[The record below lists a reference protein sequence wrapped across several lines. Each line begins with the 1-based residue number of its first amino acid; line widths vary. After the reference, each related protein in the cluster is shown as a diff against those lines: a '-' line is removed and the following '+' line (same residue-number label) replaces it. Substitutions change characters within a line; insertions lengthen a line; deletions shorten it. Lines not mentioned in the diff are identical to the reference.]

1 MIGLDKRPSDL
12 ASNRQRQRALSRWEN
27 EGGARD
33 FVHGDLDPK
42 EDKAGILEPPKG
54 WRLQGHRAA
63 SGGSVTPTTLV
74 FARKAHLRSILET
87 VPDAMIV
94 IDEAGCIISFSAAA
108 ERMFGYSEAELLG
121 ENVSTLM
128 PSPDRERHD
137 GYLAHYR
144 ATGERKI
151 IGIGRVTTA
160 RRREGSVFPIDLH
173 IGEARVGDERVFT
186 GFIRD
191 LTEGQATELRLHE
204 LQAELAHVSRVT
216 AMGTLATA
224 LAHELNQPL
233 TAIAN
238 YVETARDLLHKPDAA
253 TLETV
258 RKALDECAGQAIGAG
273 QIVRRLRDFISRG
286 EIERSAGSLRRL
298 VNESTALAL
307 VGAGERAVEIEVLLD
322 PDVDQVLIDRIQ
334 IQQVTLNLV
343 RNAIEAIKGLPVR
356 RIQISS
362 SRERE
367 GSVQVTVADNGPGIA
382 EGIAERLFQPFNSS
396 KPAGLGLGLSICQ
409 TIVEGHGGRIWS
421 APSVLGGAA
430 FCFTLIAAERDE
442 DVSG

>member
-1 MIGLDKRPSDL
+1 MRRIRPRSGDGVT
-12 ASNRQRQRALSRWEN
+12 AT
-27 EGGARD
+27 AR
-33 FVHGDLDPK
+33 
-42 EDKAGILEPPKG
+42 
-54 WRLQGHRAA
+54 
-63 SGGSVTPTTLV
+63 V

-94 IDEAGCIISFSAAA
+94 IDEVGRIISFSAAA

-137 GYLAHYR
+137 GYLSHYR
-144 ATGERKI
+144 ATGERNI

-173 IGEARVGDERVFT
+173 IGEARIGDERVFT

-191 LTEGQATELRLHE
+191 LTEGQEAELRLHE

-238 YVETARDLLHKPDAA
+238 YVETARDLLHDPDAA
-253 TLETV
+253 TLEAV
-258 RKALDECAGQAIGAG
+258 REALDACAAQAIGAG

-286 EIERSAGSLRRL
+286 DIERKTGSLRRL

-307 VGAGERAVEIEVLLD
+307 VGAGKRTVEIEVRLD
-322 PDVDQVLIDRIQ
+322 PEADLVLVDRIQ
-334 IQQVTLNLV
+334 IQQVIFNLV
-343 RNAIEAIKGLPVR
+343 RNAIEAMKGSQVPRL
-356 RIQISS
+356 QISS
-362 SRERE
+362 APE
-367 GSVQVTVADNGPGIA
+367 GSGCVQVTIADNGSGIA
-382 EGIAERLFQPFNSS
+382 SGIGERLFQPFNSS
-396 KPAGLGLGLSICQ
+396 KREGLGLGLSICH
-409 TIVEGHGGRIWS
+409 TIVEGHGGRIW
-421 APSVLGGAA
+421 AGPSPSGGTA
-430 FCFTLIAAERDE
+430 FHFTLIAAERRE
-442 DVSG
+442 NVSA